1 MKTITMEKTT
11 QKQAAVDK
19 TKASKSRQRKNA
31 SRAFAEKKIQS
42 TKKFAQQ
49 PQPHTP
55 AQDLEV
61 FGRWVAKPIWVP
73 PNKNSKEMAK
83 SMLNKF
89 GPFATKEKCWS
100 AISRQHRD
108 KFTQVR
114 EFELP
119 KASIRLPQGKLFV
132 TVTEQKDFDLIE
144 EDIPACV
151 QTRLDEFLSG
161 PGKKRGVKV
170 YYLKPLCVEIGDDLI
185 FTTAEELDASIAK
198 IQDEVFNEY
207 RKRYLPHLIRQIA
220 VGTLHA
226 SLAVPRA
233 LISLV
238 FNRKKR
244 EIGAYHAKL
253 EFERRRR
260 AMEAVQFHNGY
271 RSDKCTFEE
280 VIGLTNAPKRED
292 VIEQYVEDQELSSM
306 NRKMFLLA
314 SAEAL
319 PWFAALSLLSYQIAT
334 AYVAASVSVAVCD
347 PAFVAE
353 MPGSNG
359 KLLKIGHF
367 DEVGG
372 VMHVEI

>member
-1 MKTITMEKTT
+1 MNTNTIEKKRAKNVSQNKSVQKTGSR
-11 QKQAAVDK
+11 K
-19 TKASKSRQRKNA
+19 TKKRTTRG
-31 SRAFAEKKIQS
+31 
-42 TKKFAQQ
+42 

-55 AQDLEV
+55 SQDLEL
-61 FGRWVAKPIWVP
+61 FGSWVGKPIWVP
-73 PNKNSKEMAK
+73 PNDSSGELAN
-83 SMLNKF
+83 SMLNRF
-89 GPFATKEKCWS
+89 GLLASKKKCWD

-132 TVTEQKDFDLIE
+132 TVTEQENFDKIE

-151 QTRLDEFLSG
+151 QTRLDEFLAG

-170 YYLKPLCVEIGDDLI
+170 YYLKPLCIEVGDDLI
-185 FTTAEELDASIAK
+185 FTTTEELNAAIAE
-198 IQDEVFNEY
+198 IQADVFTQY
-207 RKRYLPHLIRQIA
+207 RRKYLPHLLRHIA
-220 VGTLHA
+220 VGA
-226 SLAVPRA
+226 MDGVLAVPRA
-233 LISLV
+233 VIKYG

-244 EIGAYHAKL
+244 EIAAYHAQL

-260 AMEAVQFHNGY
+260 AMEAVKFHNGY
-271 RSDKCTFEE
+271 RCDEITFDE
-280 VIGLTNAPKRED
+280 VIGLTEAPKRED
-292 VIEQYVEDQELSSM
+292 VIEHYVEEQELS
-306 NRKMFLLA
+306 NLDRKLFLLA
-314 SAEAL
+314 SAQSL
-319 PWFAALSLLSYQIAT
+319 PWFATFSLLAYKVAA
-334 AYVAASVSVAVCD
+334 AYVAAGVSVAVCD

-359 KLLKIGHF
+359 RLLKIGHF

>member
-1 MKTITMEKTT
+1 MKTTTMEQTT
-11 QKQAAVDK
+11 PKPTTTDK
-19 TKASKSRQRKNA
+19 TGSAKSRQRK
-31 SRAFAEKKIQS
+31 SIEQTRAEKKVQS
-42 TKKFAQQ
+42 KKKFASQS
-49 PQPHTP
+49 QPHTP

-61 FGRWVAKPIWVP
+61 FGKWTSKPIWVP

-89 GPFATKEKCWS
+89 GPFATKENCWS

-132 TVTEQKDFDLIE
+132 TVTEQADFDSIE
-144 EDIPACV
+144 EEIPACV
-151 QTRLDEFLSG
+151 QTRLDEFLAG

-185 FTTAEELDASIAK
+185 FTTSEELDASIAK
-198 IQDEVFNEY
+198 IQDEVFSEY
-207 RKRYLPHLIRQIA
+207 RKWFLPHLLRQIA

-226 SLAVPRA
+226 SLAVPRT
-233 LISLV
+233 IIEYV

-260 AMEAVQFHNGY
+260 AMEAVRFHNGY
-271 RSDKCTFEE
+271 RSDKCTFQE

-292 VIEQYVEDQELSSM
+292 VIEHYVEEQELSRID
-306 NRKMFLLA
+306 RKMFLLA
-314 SAEAL
+314 SAQTL
-319 PWFAALSLLSYQIAT
+319 PWFATLSLIGYKIAA

>member
-1 MKTITMEKTT
+1 MEKTSAT
-11 QKQAAVDK
+11 DN
-19 TKASKSRQRKNA
+19 KSPAKIRQRK
-31 SRAFAEKKIQS
+31 SDVRAVTDKKIQS
-42 TKKFAQQ
+42 TKQFADQA
-49 PQPHTP
+49 QPHTP
-55 AQDLEV
+55 VQDLEV

-73 PNKNSKEMAK
+73 PNENSKEMAK

-89 GPFATKEKCWS
+89 GPFATKEKCWA

-132 TVTEQKDFDLIE
+132 TVTEQENFDKIDE
-144 EDIPACV
+144 EIPACV
-151 QTRLDEFLSG
+151 QTRLDEFLAG

-185 FTTAEELDASIAK
+185 FTTTEELDASIEK
-198 IQDEVFNEY
+198 IQNEVFSEY
-207 RKRYLPHLIRQIA
+207 RKRYLAHLLRQIA
-220 VGTLHA
+220 VGTLDA
-226 SLAVPRA
+226 TLAVPRA
-233 LISLV
+233 IV
-238 FNRKKR
+238 DFVVKRKKR

-292 VIEQYVEDQELSSM
+292 VIDHYVEEQELSRIDR
-306 NRKMFLLA
+306 NMFLLA
-314 SAEAL
+314 SAQTL
-319 PWFAALSLLSYQIAT
+319 PWFATLSLISYKLAT

-353 MPGSNG
+353 MPGANG
-359 KLLKIGHF
+359 QLLKIGHF

>member
-1 MKTITMEKTT
+1 MENAT
-11 QKQAAVDK
+11 QTPTNKLVAAEK
-19 TKASKSRQRKNA
+19 PNASKIRQRKN
-31 SRAFAEKKIQS
+31 SNRANAKKKIKS
-42 TKKFAQQ
+42 TKKFAGQL
-49 PQPHTP
+49 QPHTP

-61 FGRWVAKPIWVP
+61 FGSWVAKPIWVP
-73 PNKNSKEMAK
+73 PNENSKEMAK

-89 GPFATKEKCWS
+89 GPFATKDNCWS
-100 AISRQHRD
+100 AITRQHRD

-132 TVTEQKDFDLIE
+132 TVTEQKDFDKIE
-144 EDIPACV
+144 EQIPACV
-151 QTRLDEFLSG
+151 QTRLDEFLAG

-198 IQDEVFNEY
+198 IQNEVFSEY
-207 RKRYLPHLIRQIA
+207 RKWFLPHLLRQIA
-220 VGTLHA
+220 VGTVDA
-226 SLAVPRA
+226 SLAVPRS
-233 LISLV
+233 IIEYV

-244 EIGAYHAKL
+244 EIGAFHAKL

-260 AMEAVQFHNGY
+260 AMEAVRFHNGY

-292 VIEQYVEDQELSSM
+292 VIEHYVEEQELSSID
-306 NRKMFLLA
+306 RKMFMMA
-314 SAEAL
+314 SAQAL
-319 PWFAALSLLSYQIAT
+319 PWFATLSLISYKLAT
-334 AYVAASVSVAVCD
+334 AYVAASISVAVCD

-359 KLLKIGHF
+359 RLLKIGHF

>member
-1 MKTITMEKTT
+1 MKTKTMERNTSTDETGPAKI
-11 QKQAAVDK
+11 
-19 TKASKSRQRKNA
+19 RQRETA
-31 SRAFAEKKIQS
+31 SRTTAEKKIQS
-42 TKKFAQQ
+42 TKNFSRQ

-55 AQDLEV
+55 AQDLDV

-89 GPFATKEKCWS
+89 GPFATKDKCWT
-100 AISRQHRD
+100 AITRQHRD

-119 KASIRLPQGKLFV
+119 RASIRLPQGKLFV
-132 TVTEQKDFDLIE
+132 TVTEQKDFDSIE
-144 EDIPACV
+144 EEIPACV
-151 QTRLDEFLSG
+151 QTRLDEFLAG

-170 YYLKPLCVEIGDDLI
+170 YYLKPLCVEIGNDLL

-198 IQDEVFNEY
+198 IQNEVFSEY
-207 RKRYLPHLIRQIA
+207 RKWFLPHLLRQTA

-292 VIEQYVEDQELSSM
+292 VIEQYVEEQELSSV
-306 NRKMFLLA
+306 NRKMLLMA

-319 PWFAALSLLSYQIAT
+319 PWFAALSLLSYKIAT

>member
-1 MKTITMEKTT
+1 MNTNTIEKKRAKNVSQNKSVQKTGNR
-11 QKQAAVDK
+11 K
-19 TKASKSRQRKNA
+19 TKKR
-31 SRAFAEKKIQS
+31 
-42 TKKFAQQ
+42 TTGG

-55 AQDLEV
+55 SQDLEL
-61 FGRWVAKPIWVP
+61 FGSWVGKPIWVP
-73 PNKNSKEMAK
+73 PNDSSGELAN
-83 SMLNKF
+83 SMLNRF
-89 GPFATKEKCWS
+89 GLLASKKKCWD

-132 TVTEQKDFDLIE
+132 TVTEQENFDKIE

-151 QTRLDEFLSG
+151 QTRLDEFLAG

-170 YYLKPLCVEIGDDLI
+170 YYLKPLCIEVGDDLI
-185 FTTAEELDASIAK
+185 FTTTEELNAAIAE
-198 IQDEVFNEY
+198 IQDDVFTQY
-207 RKRYLPHLIRQIA
+207 RRKYLPHLLRHIA
-220 VGTLHA
+220 VGA
-226 SLAVPRA
+226 MDGVLAVPRA
-233 LISLV
+233 VIKYG

-244 EIGAYHAKL
+244 EIAAYHAQL

-260 AMEAVQFHNGY
+260 AMEAVKFHNGY
-271 RSDKCTFEE
+271 RCDEITFDD
-280 VIGLTNAPKRED
+280 VIGLTEPPKRED
-292 VIEQYVEDQELSSM
+292 VIEHYVEEQELS
-306 NRKMFLLA
+306 NLDRKLFLLA
-314 SAEAL
+314 SAQSL
-319 PWFAALSLLSYQIAT
+319 PWFATFSLLAYKVAA
-334 AYVAASVSVAVCD
+334 AYVAAGVSVAVCD

-359 KLLKIGHF
+359 RLLKIGHF